1 MIQSMTGYAAISR
14 DIPGGSVSVEL
25 RSINSRF
32 LDLSFRLPDDLR
44 SIEPALRELIVGT
57 FARGKVECRV
67 HYQLASGVAAPSRI
81 HPEALSRLAQL
92 AAEVNAHVPQA
103 RPLSVAEI
111 LDWPGVIADRGEFF
125 EQARQAALVLMP
137 AAAAELVAAR
147 TREGGKLATLIHERT
162 AQIRQG
168 LRVLEPSLPLMIA
181 QWQERI
187 TTRLRD
193 AVAGLDEDRIRQ
205 EVALFGIKV
214 DIAEE
219 IGRLGTHLDEVDRL
233 CADRPGATPPVG
245 KRLDF
250 LMQELNREA
259 NTLGSKSVSREMSD
273 AAIDF
278 KVLIE
283 QMREQVQNLE

>member
-181 QWQERI
+181 Q
-187 TTRLRD
+187 
-193 AVAGLDEDRIRQ
+193 
-205 EVALFGIKV
+205 
-214 DIAEE
+214 
-219 IGRLGTHLDEVDRL
+219 
-233 CADRPGATPPVG
+233 
-245 KRLDF
+245 
-250 LMQELNREA
+250 
-259 NTLGSKSVSREMSD
+259 
-273 AAIDF
+273 
-278 KVLIE
+278 
-283 QMREQVQNLE
+283 